1 MGNQQQSVEQLFGE
15 ALDYCPEERRAF
27 LDRACTNAPELRS
40 LVEELLLE
48 DERVGSFLDKPIFA
62 GPSHGSNVVSAIFE
76 SSSDL
81 SYESSD
87 STGGGR
93 FNSGDIIAGRFTVI
107 RFIARGGM
115 GEVYEVEDRFLQG
128 VHVALKMI
136 LPWLA
141 TNDVSSHRFEQEVL
155 LARKLN
161 HPSLCPIYDIARCS
175 EPPPPFLF
183 LTMKLLSGET
193 LASRLRR
200 PPLIPQREAVAIFH
214 QMASGLAAIHA
225 AGIIHRDIKTNN
237 VMLDYSGTELCLSI
251 MDFGLARL
259 HESQTTVLTDGTIV
273 GTPGYIAPEL
283 LHGQAPTEE
292 TDIFALGVL
301 LQKVLIGDHPNSN
314 VGGLSTKVSPALD
327 KADVPAGFI
336 QAVKEFLCEDP
347 RRRSVAFRKVQSALD
362 SGRAIAVQTFADEA
376 HAKFSR
382 RSFAIGSAL
391 TVCAAAGGVAWDWDR
406 FDDLLHPIPRK
417 RFVALLNWPPIS
429 NSTIRPMLDGVIDAI
444 SSKLSRAEAFDHN
457 LFVTSHD
464 EDPQIRTPAELNE
477 VRDSLGAN
485 LVLATSGVVQSGRLH
500 LFLRLLNASSTRIL
514 REKQISSPMSEQ
526 ISLPEKAVRAAERL
540 LDVSA
545 SKRGRSRT
553 KQETESADAYAAFQA
568 AESFRKQEN
577 GSGLDD
583 SIEKY
588 KQAIELDPH
597 YALAHAQLS
606 LAYLR
611 LYAVHHDS
619 AAIDLA
625 RGNSEAALR
634 LDPDLVEGHLALG
647 SVFEVTGDETASL
660 REIATALSL
669 DPSNPRTLIYQGQV
683 YARLNRWS
691 EAESIF
697 RRVLQ
702 ERPNYW
708 LPYSELGLT
717 LYSQG
722 KYSAALD
729 AFRAASLA
737 APKNAT
743 ALNNV
748 GSLYQLLGNFQQAED
763 VLKRSL
769 ALEPSG
775 WASATMASVLRSEG
789 KYTQAL
795 PFALKG
801 VALKPTEPENWLE
814 LGDCYTLLRGHS
826 SEAKAAYAR
835 AAQLQAEQLQT
846 DASNGPG
853 WMQLALYRAKSG
865 SLDGARLLMKKAE
878 HFHAGDIDSQLTKAR
893 ILQLLGD
900 REAALETIA
909 ACVRE
914 GATNSQIQS
923 IPDLESLRSDPGYKD
938 LLTSSF
944 SETKTNQKF

>member
-1 MGNQQQSVEQLFGE
+1 MGIMGNQQQSVEQLFGA

-27 LDRACTNAPELRS
+27 LDRACINAPELRRR
-40 LVEELLLE
+40 VEELLLE
-48 DERVGSFLDKPIFA
+48 DERAGSFLARPILVCPPN
-62 GPSHGSNVVSAIFE
+62 GPGIASPAFENSNR
-76 SSSDL
+76 DP
-81 SYESSD
+81 SYGSSD
-87 STGGGR
+87 SARSGR
-93 FNSGDIIAGRFTVI
+93 FRPGETIASRFTVI

-128 VHVALKMI
+128 VHVALKII

-141 TNDVSSHRFEQEVL
+141 TDDASSRRFEQEVL

-175 EPPPPFLF
+175 EPLPPFLF

-193 LASRLRR
+193 LASRLGR
-200 PPLIPQREAVAIFH
+200 PPLIPQGEAVAIFH
-214 QMASGLAAIHA
+214 QMASGLAAIHT

-237 VMLDYSGTELCLSI
+237 VMLDYSGNELCLSI

-259 HESQTTVLTDGTIV
+259 HESHTTALTRGMII

-283 LHGQAPTEE
+283 LHGQIPTEE

-301 LQKVLIGDHPNSN
+301 LQKVLIGDHPDSN

-327 KADVPAGFI
+327 QADVPAGFI
-336 QAVKEFLCEDP
+336 QSVKEFLCEDP
-347 RRRSVAFRKVQSALD
+347 RRRSVAFQKVQSALG
-362 SGRAIAVQTFADEA
+362 SGRAIAIQTFADEA
-376 HAKFSR
+376 QSRFSR

-391 TVCAAAGGVAWDWDR
+391 TVGAAAGGIAWNWDS

-485 LVLATSGVVQSGRLH
+485 LVLATSGVAQSGRL
-500 LFLRLLNASSTRIL
+500 LVFLRLLNASSTRIL
-514 REKQISSPMSEQ
+514 REKQISSPMSDQ
-526 ISLPEKAVRAAERL
+526 ISLPGKAVHAAERL
-540 LDVSA
+540 LNVSDFT
-545 SKRGRSRT
+545 RGRSRT
-553 KQETESADAYAAFQA
+553 KDETESADAYAAFQA

-577 GSGLDD
+577 GSGLDA

-588 KQAIELDPH
+588 KEAIELDPH

-606 LAYLR
+606 FAYRR
-611 LYAVHHDS
+611 LYDVHRDS

-625 RGNSEAALR
+625 RGNAETALR
-634 LDPDLVEGHLALG
+634 LEPDLIEGHLALG
-647 SVFEVTGDETASL
+647 SVLEATGDETAAL
-660 REIATALSL
+660 REIATALSI

-683 YARLNRWS
+683 YARLNKWR

-708 LPYSELGLT
+708 LPYNELGFT

-722 KYSAALD
+722 NYPAALD

-737 APKNAT
+737 APKNAM

-748 GSLYQLLGNFQQAED
+748 GSLYQLLGNFPQAED
-763 VLKRSL
+763 VLNKSL
-769 ALEPSG
+769 ALQPSG
-775 WASATMASVLRSEG
+775 WAASATMADVLRSEG
-789 KYTQAL
+789 KYTEAL
-795 PFALKG
+795 AFALKA
-801 VALKPTEPENWLE
+801 VTLKPAEPDNWLR
-814 LGDCYTLLRGHS
+814 LGDCYLALRGHS
-826 SEAKAAYAR
+826 SESKAAYLR
-835 AAQLQAEQLQT
+835 AAQLQETQLQT
-846 DASNGPG
+846 DPTDGNG
-853 WMQLALYRAKSG
+853 WMRLALYRAKSG
-865 SLDGARLLMKKAE
+865 SLDDVPLLMKKAE
-878 HFHAGDIDSQLTKAR
+878 LFHVGDIDSQLTKAR
-893 ILQLLGD
+893 ILELLGD

-909 ACVRE
+909 ACVKQ

-923 IPDLESLRSDPGYKD
+923 IPDLESLRS
-938 LLTSSF
+938 
-944 SETKTNQKF
+944 

>member
-1 MGNQQQSVEQLFGE
+1 MGNQQQSVEQLFGA
-15 ALDYCPEERRAF
+15 ALDYSPEERRAF
-27 LDRACTNAPELRS
+27 LDRACTNAPELRRM
-40 LVEELLLE
+40 VEELLLE
-48 DERVGSFLDKPIFA
+48 DDRAGSFLERPIFA
-62 GPSHGSNVVSAIFE
+62 GSPDGSGVTSPVSE
-76 SSSDL
+76 SSSDP
-81 SYESSD
+81 SSG
-87 STGGGR
+87 SSNSARGGR
-93 FNSGDIIAGRFTVI
+93 FRPGDIIASRFTVI

-128 VHVALKMI
+128 VHVALKII

-141 TNDVSSHRFEQEVL
+141 ADYVSSHRFEQEVL
-155 LARKLN
+155 FARKLN

-200 PPLIPQREAVAIFH
+200 PPLIPRREAVAIFH
-214 QMASGLAAIHA
+214 QMVSGIAAIHA

-259 HESQTTVLTDGTIV
+259 HESQTTALTRGMIV
-273 GTPGYIAPEL
+273 GTPGYLAPEL
-283 LHGQAPTEE
+283 LQGQVPTQE

-301 LQKVLIGDHPNSN
+301 LQKILIGDHPNSN

-327 KADVPAGFI
+327 SADISAGFI
-336 QAVKEFLCEDP
+336 QSVKEFLCEDP
-347 RRRSVAFRKVQSALD
+347 RRRKVAFQRVQSAVG
-362 SGRAIAVQTFADEA
+362 SGRDIAVQTLADAA
-376 HAKFSR
+376 HPRFSR

-391 TVCAAAGGVAWDWDR
+391 TVCAAAGGVALDWNR

-429 NSTIRPMLDGVIDAI
+429 NSNMRPMLDGVIDAI

-457 LFVTSHD
+457 LFVTAH
-464 EDPQIRTPAELNE
+464 EGDPQIRTPAELNE

-485 LVLATSGVVQSGRLH
+485 LVLATSGVVQSGTLH
-500 LFLRLLNASSTRIL
+500 LFLRLLNPPSTRTL
-514 REKQISSPMSEQ
+514 REKQISSPLSEQ
-526 ISLPEKAVRAAERL
+526 ISLPKRAVYAAERL
-540 LDVSA
+540 LDVRESD
-545 SKRGRSRT
+545 SGQSRT
-553 KQETESADAYAAFQA
+553 KQETESAEAYAAFQA

-577 GSGLDD
+577 GSGLEA

-588 KQAIELDPH
+588 KEAIEFDPH

-606 LAYLR
+606 FAYRR
-611 LYAVHHDS
+611 LYEVHHDS

-625 RGNSEAALR
+625 RGNAEAALR

-647 SVFEVTGDETASL
+647 SVHEVTGNEAAAL
-660 REIATALSL
+660 REIAAALSI

-708 LPYSELGLT
+708 LPYNELGNA
-717 LYSQG
+717 LYSQV

-737 APKNAT
+737 SPKNTT

-748 GSLYQLLGNFQQAED
+748 GTLYQLLGNFQQAED
-763 VLKRSL
+763 SLNRSL
-769 ALEPSG
+769 ALEPNG

-789 KYTQAL
+789 KYAEAL
-795 PFALKG
+795 SVALKG
-801 VALKPTEPENWLE
+801 VTLEPTEPQNWLE
-814 LGDCYTLLRGHS
+814 LGDCYESLHVHS
-826 SEAKAAYAR
+826 SEARAAYGH
-835 AAQLQAEQLQT
+835 AAKLQEAQLQT
-846 DASNGPG
+846 DPTYGPG
-853 WMQLALYRAKSG
+853 WMRLALYRAKFG
-865 SLDGARLLMKKAE
+865 TVEGVPLLIKKAE
-878 HFHAGDIDSQLTKAR
+878 LFHADDIDSQLTKAR

-909 ACVRE
+909 ACVKH

-923 IPDLESLRSDPGYKD
+923 TPDLESLRSDPRYKS
-938 LLTSSF
+938 LTKSRV
-944 SETKTNQKF
+944 SETETN

>member
-1 MGNQQQSVEQLFGE
+1 MGNQPQSVEQLFGE

-27 LDRACTNAPELRS
+27 LDRACANAPELRR

-48 DERVGSFLDKPIFA
+48 EERAGSFLCRPIFVGSSD
-62 GPSHGSNVVSAIFE
+62 GPGVVSAIFE
-76 SSSDL
+76 SYKGDL
-81 SYESSD
+81 SCESSD

-93 FNSGDIIAGRFTVI
+93 FNFGDVIADRFTVI

-128 VHVALKMI
+128 VHVALKII

-141 TNDVSSHRFEQEVL
+141 INDASSHRFEQEVL

-161 HPSLCPIYDIARCS
+161 HPNLCPIYDIARCS
-175 EPPPPFLF
+175 EPAPPFLF

-200 PPLIPQREAVAIFH
+200 PPLIPQREAVAIFQ

-259 HESQTTVLTDGTIV
+259 HESQTTFLTRGTIV

-283 LHGQAPTEE
+283 LHGQVPTEE

-301 LQKVLIGDHPNSN
+301 LQKVLIGDHPDSN

-327 KADVPAGFI
+327 KADVSAGLI
-336 QAVKEFLCEDP
+336 NSVKEFLCEDP
-347 RRRSVAFRKVQSALD
+347 RRRSVAFQKVQSALG
-362 SGRAIAVQTFADEA
+362 SGRAIEIQAFADA
-376 HAKFSR
+376 THAGLSR
-382 RSFAIGSAL
+382 RRFAIGSLL
-391 TVCAAAGGVAWDWDR
+391 TICVAAGGVAWDWNH

-429 NSTIRPMLDGVIDAI
+429 NSKIRPMLDGVIDAI

-457 LFVTSHD
+457 LFVTTH
-464 EDPQIRTPAELNE
+464 EGDPQIRTPAELNE

-485 LVLATSGVVQSGRLH
+485 LVLATSGVVQSGTLH
-500 LFLRLLNASSTRIL
+500 LFLRLLNPSSTRTL

-526 ISLPEKAVRAAERL
+526 ISLPERAVHAAERL
-540 LDVSA
+540 LDVRESDW
-545 SKRGRSRT
+545 GQPRT

-577 GSGLDD
+577 GSGLED

-588 KQAIELDPH
+588 KEAVEIDPR

-606 LAYLR
+606 FAYMH
-611 LYAVHHDS
+611 LYSLHHDS

-625 RGNSEAALR
+625 RGNAEAALR
-634 LDPDLVEGHLALG
+634 LDPDLIEGHLALG
-647 SVFEVTGDETASL
+647 FVFEATGDETAAL
-660 REIATALSL
+660 HEIATALSI

-683 YARLNRWS
+683 YYRLNRWQ
-691 EAESIF
+691 EAESAF

-708 LPYSELGLT
+708 LPYNELGFT

-729 AFRAASLA
+729 AYRAASLA
-737 APKNAT
+737 APKNAM

-748 GSLYQLLGNFQQAED
+748 GSLYQLLGNFPQAED
-763 VLKRSL
+763 ALNRSL
-769 ALEPSG
+769 ALKPSG
-775 WASATMASVLRSEG
+775 SAAATMADVLRSQG
-789 KYTQAL
+789 KYTEAL
-795 PFALKG
+795 AFALKS
-801 VALKPTEPENWLE
+801 VALKPTEPDNWLE
-814 LGDCYTLLRGHS
+814 LGDCYLSLRGHS
-826 SEAKAAYAR
+826 DEAKDAYER
-835 AAQLQAEQLQT
+835 AAQLQDAQLRIDPT
-846 DASNGPG
+846 NGPG
-853 WMQLALYRAKSG
+853 WMRLALYRVKSG
-865 SLDGARLLMKKAE
+865 SPDGVPLLIKKAE
-878 HFHAGDIDSQLTKAR
+878 LFHAGDIDSQLTKAR
-893 ILQLLGD
+893 IFQLLGD
-900 REAALETIA
+900 RDAALETIA
-909 ACVRE
+909 ACVKQ
-914 GATNSQIQS
+914 GATHSQIQS
-923 IPDLESLRSDPGYKD
+923 IPDLESLRSDPKYKD
-938 LLTSSF
+938 LYTSSF
-944 SETKTNQKF
+944 SEIRTN